1 MSKFKVFGAYTKEE
15 SQRER
20 DHRILARRA
29 AADGMV
35 LLKNDGVLPL
45 ENKSIALYGVGARMT
60 VKGGSGS
67 GDVEERYSVSIEQ
80 GLLNGGY
87 SIVHP
92 LWLNRFD
99 AKFKADTESWRQSV
113 EEKIKGYGPTRTMEM
128 FDIIHA
134 SPLAYP
140 AANPVFEDELTE
152 ETDTAIYVVARQVGE
167 GGDRRAQ
174 KGDYLLSDVEVES
187 IKLLASAYKNFL
199 LVINCGSTM
208 DLSVLDE
215 CNIGAVLYYS
225 QGGMEGGNAF
235 ADIVSGIVTPSAK
248 LTDTWAL
255 QYSDY
260 PSADTYSY
268 LNGDLSYNNYYEGIY
283 VGYRWFDA
291 TKKRVRYPFGFG
303 LSYTDFS
310 YAVEK
315 VEAVQTAIYAPFAGG
330 YEAAILKLGFVDVAG
345 VTPSAEVTSFM
356 ATAFYLFDIILAT
369 AYIVLL
375 PFMDVEK
382 KLPEINAELLERKKA
397 ATLARGEEWIDP
409 AELESREAEENARI
423 HEENRIADLKEHCAK
438 KGLDFDVEN
447 AKYLAKQAKKQKVKK

>member
-1 MSKFKVFGAYTKEE
+1 MRKERGKVMSKFKVLGLIQRRISKRTRPSHFGSAC
-15 SQRER
+15 SSGW
-20 DHRILARRA
+20 
-29 AADGMV
+29 DGFV
-35 LLKNDGVLPL
+35 ENDGVLPL

-187 IKLLASAYKNFL
+187 IKLLASAYKNF
-199 LVINCGSTM
+199 
-208 DLSVLDE
+208 
-215 CNIGAVLYYS
+215 Y
-225 QGGMEGGNAF
+225 
-235 ADIVSGIVTPSAK
+235 
-248 LTDTWAL
+248 
-255 QYSDY
+255 
-260 PSADTYSY
+260 
-268 LNGDLSYNNYYEGIY
+268 
-283 VGYRWFDA
+283 
-291 TKKRVRYPFGFG
+291 
-303 LSYTDFS
+303 
-310 YAVEK
+310 
-315 VEAVQTAIYAPFAGG
+315 
-330 YEAAILKLGFVDVAG
+330 
-345 VTPSAEVTSFM
+345 
-356 ATAFYLFDIILAT
+356 
-369 AYIVLL
+369 
-375 PFMDVEK
+375 
-382 KLPEINAELLERKKA
+382 
-397 ATLARGEEWIDP
+397 
-409 AELESREAEENARI
+409 
-423 HEENRIADLKEHCAK
+423 
-438 KGLDFDVEN
+438 
-447 AKYLAKQAKKQKVKK
+447 

>member
-152 ETDTAIYVVARQVGE
+152 ETDTAIYVVAR
-167 GGDRRAQ
+167 RRSQ
-174 KGDYLLSDVEVES
+174 SPKRRLSS
-187 IKLLASAYKNFL
+187 
-199 LVINCGSTM
+199 
-208 DLSVLDE
+208 
-215 CNIGAVLYYS
+215 
-225 QGGMEGGNAF
+225 
-235 ADIVSGIVTPSAK
+235 
-248 LTDTWAL
+248 
-255 QYSDY
+255 
-260 PSADTYSY
+260 
-268 LNGDLSYNNYYEGIY
+268 
-283 VGYRWFDA
+283 
-291 TKKRVRYPFGFG
+291 FGCRG
-303 LSYTDFS
+303 R
-310 YAVEK
+310 K
-315 VEAVQTAIYAPFAGG
+315 HQ
-330 YEAAILKLGFVDVAG
+330 
-345 VTPSAEVTSFM
+345 
-356 ATAFYLFDIILAT
+356 IISLC
-369 AYIVLL
+369 I
-375 PFMDVEK
+375 
-382 KLPEINAELLERKKA
+382 
-397 ATLARGEEWIDP
+397 
-409 AELESREAEENARI
+409 
-423 HEENRIADLKEHCAK
+423 
-438 KGLDFDVEN
+438 
-447 AKYLAKQAKKQKVKK
+447 